1 MWKKRNIIH
10 KHWDIVSYLFF
21 GVCATII
28 NWGTY
33 YVLFNVFRVHNV
45 VSTVIAW
52 GLAVVFAFITNK
64 LWVFNSKSLD
74 LKILVHEIW
83 KFLTAR
89 VLTGLIDVAIMF
101 AMVDL
106 IGMNTPFWSTF
117 WKIIS
122 NAIIVVLNYIF
133 SKLLIF
139 RKNDKTLEK

>member
-1 MWKKRNIIH
+1 MEKRNIIH